1 MLAFLTHRIMR
12 RHRFVMASQALLVA
26 LAVPANF
33 GVCAEDASSWRT
45 GEDFRRQLDSTVG
58 FQWEASPIRE
68 GLRGL
73 ATNQRVAIW
82 LDRRV
87 DPEYEVDLAVSDS
100 TLDEALQRV
109 GSSIGGGVSYVGAVA
124 YLGSQPVTAKLA
136 TLAALRRDEVKLL
149 PTAARIRFAENSAWT
164 WEELATP
171 RELLSE
177 LAQQANTKV
186 LNIDQIPHD
195 LWPAGDWPAMP
206 LTDRMT
212 LLLAGFDLTFD
223 IARDGSAIRL
233 TPMPAEAV
241 IERSYSPRGSLNAAE
256 SAVAAAFPGVG
267 VKKAAARL
275 AITGTFEEHEA
286 IDRLL
291 RGEPVRRVETT
302 PGTKLFDLRVENQ
315 SIGAI
320 IKAVADSEKLQ
331 LQVDPALRAKLQQ
344 LISLDVKQ
352 LTLDELLD
360 RALKS
365 TGINHRI
372 EDGVLELSSR

>member
-1 MLAFLTHRIMR
+1 
-12 RHRFVMASQALLVA
+12 
-26 LAVPANF
+26 
-33 GVCAEDASSWRT
+33 
-45 GEDFRRQLDSTVG
+45 
-58 FQWEASPIRE
+58 
-68 GLRGL
+68 L
-73 ATNQRVAIW
+73 ATSQRIAIW

-87 DPEYEVDLAVSDS
+87 DPGHEVDLAVDDS

-109 GSSIGGGVSYVGAVA
+109 GSAIGGGVSYVGSVA

-149 PTAARIRFAENSAWT
+149 PSAARTRFASSSAWT

-171 RELLSE
+171 RELLGQ
-177 LAQQANTKV
+177 LAQQADTKV
-186 LNIDQIPHD
+186 LNIQLIPHD
-195 LWPAGDWPAMP
+195 LWPAGDLPAMP

-241 IERSYSPRGSLNAAE
+241 IERSYSPRRSLNAAE
-256 SAVAAAFPGVG
+256 TAVTTGFPSVG

-275 AITGTFEEHEA
+275 VIIGTFEEHEA

-291 RGEPVRRVETT
+291 RGEPIRRVEAT
-302 PGTKLFDLRVENQ
+302 PGSKRFDLRVENQ
-315 SIGAI
+315 PIGAI
-320 IKAVADSEKLQ
+320 VKAVADREKLQ
-331 LQVDPALRAKLQQ
+331 LRVEPALQSRLQQ

-352 LTLDELLD
+352 MTLDELLD
-360 RALKS
+360 RALLS
-365 TGINHRI
+365 TGITHRI
-372 EDGVLELSSR
+372 EAGVLELRSP

>member
-1 MLAFLTHRIMR
+1 MLATLIHRIA
-12 RHRFVMASQALLVA
+12 RHRWPVLAAQVLLVS
-26 LAVPANF
+26 LAIPANF

-45 GEDFRRQLDSTVG
+45 GEDFRRQLESTIG
-58 FQWEASPIRE
+58 FQWEKSPIRE

-73 ATNQRVAIW
+73 AANQRVAIW

-100 TLDEALQRV
+100 TLDESLQRI
-109 GSSIGGGVSYVGAVA
+109 GSSIGGGVSYVGSVA
-124 YLGSQPVTAKLA
+124 YLGSPSVTAKLA
-136 TLAALRRDEVKLL
+136 TFAAMRRDEVKLL
-149 PTAARIRFAENSAWT
+149 PTASKIRFAEENIWT
-164 WEELATP
+164 WEALATP

-177 LAQQANTKV
+177 LARQANTEV
-186 LNIDQIPHD
+186 VNINLIPHD
-195 LWPAGDWPAMP
+195 LWPAGDWPAMQ

-223 IARDGSAIRL
+223 IARDGTAIRL

-241 IERSYSPRGSLNAAE
+241 MERSYAPRGSLNSAE
-256 SAVAAAFPGVG
+256 AAVAAAFPGVA

-275 AITGTFEEHEA
+275 AVTGTYEEHEA

-302 PGTKLFDLRVENQ
+302 PGSKRFDLRVENQ
-315 SIGAI
+315 PIGAI
-320 IKAVADSEKLQ
+320 IKAVADREKLLLRVEPP
-331 LQVDPALRAKLQQ
+331 LQAKLQQ

-360 RALKS
+360 SALKS
-365 TGINHRI
+365 TGITHRI
-372 EDGVLELSSR
+372 EDDVLELRSR